1 MAVWMPN
8 IDKSSWEGENVVK
21 ETTLNKIIE
30 TLNDRWLHHGERK
43 LILNENDPRAMF
55 ISWNF
60 NIQLIQYIY
69 LNNVQWDSETSYKTY
84 VNLCP

>member
-43 LILNENDPRAMF
+43 LILNENDPRAMPIVTIHKYLF
-55 ISWNF
+55 QF
-60 NIQLIQYIY
+60 NL
-69 LNNVQWDSETSYKTY
+69 
-84 VNLCP
+84 